1 MAPLASGEMLHENR
15 NSAAKPPVIA
25 IQSETGNAPHRNFSG
40 PYRIAPPADSRSVV
54 QYWRILYRQKGLL
67 LLSVLLM
74 GLVAYLLTRMQAP
87 VYRARTSIEIESLNQ
102 DFLNMRSVSPMTS
115 TQGLDS
121 PEYNIRTQTIVLQS
135 TPVLERAI
143 DKVDLAKRLVTN
155 NERRRTW
162 FWSKPTPALESGG
175 AVSRNRA
182 VVIAAAG
189 LKVRPEPNT
198 RVVEISFDST
208 DPQVAADMANSV
220 AAAFSEL
227 NLDKRTQDSQNTRE
241 WLTRQ
246 LQHLRVKL
254 EKSQDAAQHYAR
266 GANLTILSE
275 KDNVAEDRLRQMQ
288 LEITRAQAE
297 RIGKQSR
304 YELATT
310 ARPESLPEVLDDPA
324 LKDYQGQIT
333 TLRRQLADYSST
345 FTPNH
350 PKVIKVK
357 AELAAVETALERS
370 RANILSRIRNEFDSS
385 SRREALLVADYTQQV
400 HLISNQSDKVT
411 QYSLLRRE
419 AETTRQLYDSL
430 VQRVTEAGLASAMR
444 ASDIHV
450 IQPAARPPYPYKPN
464 TALNIAF
471 GILSG
476 LCFGAALVILRAQTV
491 QRIQKPGD
499 TSLHLNVPELGVIP
513 SSATE
518 SYSFRKLLKMPAA
531 PNPGDDPERL
541 ELTTWKKWSSA
552 MAESFRLTL
561 VSILRSDVND
571 GRRPVIAIS
580 SATAGEGKTTVL
592 SNLGIALA
600 QIDCRV
606 LLVDGDMRKPR
617 LHEIFQVE
625 NTVGLSDAL
634 AGNAFVSGQ
643 KTAIP
648 GLFVLPSGPQ
658 PDERLLFSSRLEKV
672 LRRLKEQFDIILI
685 DTPPLLEMSDAR
697 LIGIH
702 TDAVIL
708 VVAQNTDRAAVML
721 AKMRLA
727 EDGSHLLGA
736 ILNNWDPKTSASG
749 AQYYNTRT
757 TSGA

>member
-1 MAPLASGEMLHENR
+1 MLYENR
-15 NSAAKPPVIA
+15 NSAAKQPVIA
-25 IQSETGNAPHRNFSG
+25 IGETANAQPRSVAG
-40 PYRIAPPADSRSVV
+40 PYRIAPPADARGVV
-54 QYWRILYRQKGLL
+54 QYWRIIYRQKGLL
-67 LLSVLLM
+67 LLIVVVT
-74 GLVAYLLTRMQAP
+74 GLIAYLLTRMQAP
-87 VYRARTSIEIESLNQ
+87 LYRAHTSIEIESLNQ

-115 TQGLDS
+115 TQALES

-135 TPVLERAI
+135 TPVLDRAV
-143 DKVDLAKRLVTN
+143 DKLDLARRLVTA
-155 NERRRTW
+155 NERRRPW
-162 FWSKPTPALESGG
+162 FWRKPKPALNGG
-175 AVSRNRA
+175 GVVDKNRA
-182 VVIAAAG
+182 VSIAMAG

-198 RVVEISFDST
+198 RVVDISFDFT
-208 DPQVAADMANSV
+208 DPQIAADMANSV
-220 AAAFSEL
+220 AAAFSEM
-227 NLDKRTQDSQNTRE
+227 NLDKRTQDSQNIRE

-246 LQHLRVKL
+246 LQDLRAKL
-254 EKSQDAAQHYAR
+254 EKSQDAAQSYAR
-266 GANLTILSE
+266 GANLTILSD
-275 KDNVAEDRLRQMQ
+275 KDNVAEDRLRQLQ

-324 LKDYQGQIT
+324 LKDYQGQLT
-333 TLRRQLADYSST
+333 TLRRQLADLSST

-357 AELAAVETALERS
+357 AELATVESALERT
-370 RANILSRIRNEFDSS
+370 RANILSRIRNEFDSA

-400 HLISNQSDKVT
+400 RAISNQSDKVT

-444 ASDIHV
+444 ASDVHV
-450 IQPAARPPYPYKPN
+450 IQPAGRPASPYKPN
-464 TALNIAF
+464 TPVNVFF
-471 GILSG
+471 GLLSG
-476 LCFGAALVILRAQTV
+476 LCFGAALVIFRAQTDH
-491 QRIQKPGD
+491 RIEKPGD

-513 SSATE
+513 STATE
-518 SYSFRKLLKMPAA
+518 SYSLRKLLKMPSSSLR
-531 PNPGDDPERL
+531 DDPKRL
-541 ELTTWKKWSSA
+541 ELTTWQRWSSA

-617 LHEIFQVE
+617 LHDIFQVD

-634 AGNAFVSGQ
+634 GGNAFVNGH
-643 KTAIP
+643 KTSIP

-672 LRRLKEQFDIILI
+672 LRRLKDQYDIILI
-685 DTPPLLEMSDAR
+685 DTPPLLQMSDAR

-708 VVAQNTDRAAVML
+708 VVAQNTDRDAVML

-736 ILNNWDPKTSASG
+736 ILNNWDPKTSANG

>member
-1 MAPLASGEMLHENR
+1 MSLQENR
-15 NSAAKPPVIA
+15 NLVAKLPATALHSENGSA
-25 IQSETGNAPHRNFSG
+25 QHRTPAVAS
-40 PYRIAPPADSRSVV
+40 PYRIAQPADARGVA
-54 QYWRILYRQKGLL
+54 QYWRILYRHKALL
-67 LLSVLLM
+67 LLSVVVM
-74 GLVAYLLTRMQAP
+74 GLVAYLLTRLQSP
-87 VYRARTSIEIESLNQ
+87 VYRAHTTIEIESLNQ
-102 DFLNMRSVSPMTS
+102 DFLNMRSVNPMTS
-115 TQGLDS
+115 TQALES

-135 TPVLERAI
+135 SPVLDRAL
-143 DKVDLAKRLVTN
+143 DKAALAKRLVTAADH
-155 NERRRTW
+155 RPAAFWRTTKPPIEVGPV
-162 FWSKPTPALESGG
+162 SK
-175 AVSRNRA
+175 NRA
-182 VVIAAAG
+182 LALAIAG
-189 LKVRPEPNT
+189 IKVRPEPNT
-198 RVVEISFDST
+198 RVVDISFDST

-220 AAAFSEL
+220 VAAFSEL
-227 NLDKRTQDSQNTRE
+227 NLDKRTHDSQNTRE
-241 WLTRQ
+241 WLTLQ
-246 LQHLRVKL
+246 LQDLRAKL
-254 EKSQDAAQHYAR
+254 ERSQDAAQRYAR

-275 KDNVAEDRLRQMQ
+275 KDNVAEDRLRQLQ
-288 LEITRAQAE
+288 LELTRAQSE

-310 ARPESLPEVLDDPA
+310 AHPDSLPEVLDDAA
-324 LKDYQGQIT
+324 LKDYQGQLT
-333 TLRRQLADYSST
+333 TLRRQLADFSST
-345 FTPNH
+345 FTSNH
-350 PKVIKVK
+350 PKVIKAK

-370 RANILSRIRNEFDSS
+370 RGNILSRIRNEYDSAA
-385 SRREALLVADYTQQV
+385 RREALLVADYTQQV
-400 HLISNQSDKVT
+400 RVISNQSDKVT

-450 IQPAARPPYPYKPN
+450 IQPASRPGSPYKPN
-464 TALNIAF
+464 TALNLAF
-471 GILSG
+471 GLLSG
-476 LCFGAALVILRAQTV
+476 LCFGAALVIFRAQSDR
-491 QRIQKPGD
+491 RIEKPGD

-513 SSATE
+513 NTVYE
-518 SYSFRKLLKMPAA
+518 SHGLRKFLKMPVA
-531 PNPGDDPERL
+531 PRLTDEPEQL
-541 ELTTWKKWSSA
+541 ELTTWQKWSSA

-617 LHEIFQVE
+617 LHQIFQVD

-634 AGNAFVSGQ
+634 GGNAFVNGH
-643 KTAIP
+643 KTSIP

-672 LRRLKEQFDIILI
+672 LRRLKEQYDIILI
-685 DTPPLLEMSDAR
+685 DTPPLLQMSDAR

-708 VVAQNTDRAAVML
+708 VVAQNTDRDAVML
-721 AKMRLA
+721 AKLRLA

-736 ILNNWDPKTSASG
+736 ILNNWDHRTSDNG
-749 AQYYNTRT
+749 AQYYKTYT
-757 TSGA
+757 AGGA

>member
-1 MAPLASGEMLHENR
+1 MSLYENR
-15 NSAAKPPVIA
+15 NAVSKMPVVA
-25 IQSETGNAPHRNFSG
+25 IHSQTGNAQHATPSAAAVYRN
-40 PYRIAPPADSRSVV
+40 APPADSRSVV
-54 QYWRILYRQKGLL
+54 QYWRILYRHKILL
-67 LLSVLLM
+67 LGSVLVM
-74 GLVAYLLTRMQAP
+74 GLIALLLTRMQAP
-87 VYRARTSIEIESLNQ
+87 VYRAHTSIEIESLNQ

-115 TQGLDS
+115 AQMES

-143 DKVDLAKRLVTN
+143 DKLDLAKRLVLDS
-155 NERRRTW
+155 ERRQAS
-162 FWSKPTPALESGG
+162 FWRNLKPAPPTGG
-175 AVSRNRA
+175 DVSVRNRA
-182 VVIAAAG
+182 LPIATAG

-227 NLDKRTQDSQNTRE
+227 NLDRRALNSQNTRE

-246 LQHLRVKL
+246 LQDLRAKL

-266 GANLTILSE
+266 GANLTIISE
-275 KDNVAEDRLRQMQ
+275 KDNVAEDRLRQIQ
-288 LEITRAQAE
+288 LELTRAQAD

-324 LKDYQGQIT
+324 LKDYQGQLT

-357 AELAAVETALERS
+357 AELAAVETALERT
-370 RANILSRIRNEFDSS
+370 RGNILSRIRNEFDSA

-400 HLISNQSDKVT
+400 REISNQSDKVT

-450 IQPAARPPYPYKPN
+450 IQPASRPAGPYKPN

-471 GILSG
+471 GLLSG
-476 LCFGAALVILRAQTV
+476 LCFGSALVILRAQTD
-491 QRIQKPGD
+491 RGIHKPGD
-499 TSLHLNVPELGVIP
+499 TTLHLNVPELGVIP
-513 SSATE
+513 SSTTE
-518 SYSFRKLLKMPAA
+518 SYTFRKLLKMPTA
-531 PNPGDDPERL
+531 PSLTNDPERL
-541 ELTTWKKWSSA
+541 ELTTWQRWSST

-561 VSILRSDVND
+561 ISILRSDVND

-617 LHEIFQVE
+617 LHQIFRVD
-625 NTVGLSDAL
+625 NTVGFSDAL
-634 AGNAFVSGQ
+634 AGNAFVTGH
-643 KTAIP
+643 KTEIP

-672 LRRLKEQFDIILI
+672 IRRLRDQFDIILI
-685 DTPPLLEMSDAR
+685 DTPPLLQMSDAR

-708 VVAQNTDRAAVML
+708 VVAQNTDRDAVML
-721 AKMRLA
+721 AKLRLA

-736 ILNNWDPKTSASG
+736 ILNNWDSKATNSGHYYGTPKTSG
-749 AQYYNTRT
+749 A
-757 TSGA
+757 